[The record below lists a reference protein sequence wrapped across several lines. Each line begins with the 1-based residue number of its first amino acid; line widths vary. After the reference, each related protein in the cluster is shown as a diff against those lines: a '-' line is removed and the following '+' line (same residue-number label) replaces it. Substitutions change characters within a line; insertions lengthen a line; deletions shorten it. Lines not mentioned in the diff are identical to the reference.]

1 MRPWLPDGGAMFPSH
16 CKMYVAPIR
25 SGTATQKHN
34 DFEARQSRKQRS
46 LEEYPPCRANPTQFT
61 KPTQSNNKTFPT
73 QITKPNPAAFLRKPP
88 RFVHDP
94 VSSARLSFLNHS
106 I

>member
-1 MRPWLPDGGAMFPSH
+1 MFPSH

-34 DFEARQSRKQRS
+34 DFEDSCAGWD
-46 LEEYPPCRANPTQFT
+46 EFVVG
-61 KPTQSNNKTFPT
+61 
-73 QITKPNPAAFLRKPP
+73 AA
-88 RFVHDP
+88 
-94 VSSARLSFLNHS
+94 AHS